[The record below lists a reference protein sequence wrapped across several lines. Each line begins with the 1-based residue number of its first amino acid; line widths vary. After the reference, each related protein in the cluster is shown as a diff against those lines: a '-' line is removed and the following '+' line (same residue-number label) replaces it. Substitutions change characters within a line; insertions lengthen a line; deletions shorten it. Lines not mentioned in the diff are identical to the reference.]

1 MKNKS
6 QKKEKAKI
14 DTKKLIPIIVA
25 AMLALIVL
33 FGAVLGIIALVREVN
48 AVVSYNGVTLTE
60 GVTAYLASTF
70 KQSYLLH
77 LNREG
82 YDAMDTEVFWE
93 SEDMDG
99 VVFGDSLYR
108 ECETYIRNITAA
120 AYLFDLYG
128 SLSSEAKEEI
138 NKGVAEVLDYK
149 ADGSVKKFNEMSKD
163 MGFTYSDFVAASE
176 IVYKAEHAAEVIYGA
191 DGSLVASD
199 VGFCEQYLAE
209 YAHVRLLYIRHNDAF
224 VLDEDGNR
232 IVEDGRDKLEALSS
246 DQKAKRQADIAAL
259 IEAIDNIA
267 LGLDG
272 QMSEIYFN
280 SQYETYNDDPD
291 NAAGGYY
298 FSANSAYALGFAEM
312 YYDVVKSA
320 LDMKVGGF
328 DYVDVDEDGD
338 DIVDLTVFIYRFD
351 PTPYAYASSAYAHF
365 FEDFYINAASY
376 HFDKLLEELT
386 PSVNIKES
394 YSNVDVLSLSPNGT
408 FYIS

>member
-6 QKKEKAKI
+6 QKKEKTKI

-33 FGAVLGIIALVREVN
+33 FGVVLGIIALVREVN

-99 VVFGDSLYR
+99 VVFGDSLRR

-128 SLSSEAKEEI
+128 SLSSEAKAEI

-163 MGFTYSDFVAASE
+163 MGFT
-176 IVYKAEHAAEVIYGA
+176 
-191 DGSLVASD
+191 
-199 VGFCEQYLAE
+199 
-209 YAHVRLLYIRHNDAF
+209 
-224 VLDEDGNR
+224 
-232 IVEDGRDKLEALSS
+232 
-246 DQKAKRQADIAAL
+246 
-259 IEAIDNIA
+259 
-267 LGLDG
+267 
-272 QMSEIYFN
+272 
-280 SQYETYNDDPD
+280 
-291 NAAGGYY
+291 
-298 FSANSAYALGFAEM
+298 
-312 YYDVVKSA
+312 
-320 LDMKVGGF
+320 
-328 DYVDVDEDGD
+328 
-338 DIVDLTVFIYRFD
+338 
-351 PTPYAYASSAYAHF
+351 
-365 FEDFYINAASY
+365 
-376 HFDKLLEELT
+376 
-386 PSVNIKES
+386 
-394 YSNVDVLSLSPNGT
+394 
-408 FYIS
+408 